1 METTFLLKRVIH
13 QVKISG
19 VGVTE
24 MGNNGAQVNG
34 SCNGSVQSRK
44 IKLKLR
50 HIFS

>member
-19 VGVTE
+19 IGVTE
-24 MGNNGAQVNG
+24 MENNCAQANG
-34 SCNGSVQSRK
+34 SCNGSIQSRK